1 MLLKVINFTC
11 ELLENNII
19 AVRPKDLESKS
30 QTAGF
35 KYLDE
40 INFLNH
46 SLVNRE
52 I

>member
-1 MLLKVINFTC
+1 M
-11 ELLENNII
+11 LENNII
-19 AVRPKDLESKS
+19 AVRPKDLESKL

-35 KYLDE
+35 KDLGK

-46 SLVNRE
+46 ELVNRE